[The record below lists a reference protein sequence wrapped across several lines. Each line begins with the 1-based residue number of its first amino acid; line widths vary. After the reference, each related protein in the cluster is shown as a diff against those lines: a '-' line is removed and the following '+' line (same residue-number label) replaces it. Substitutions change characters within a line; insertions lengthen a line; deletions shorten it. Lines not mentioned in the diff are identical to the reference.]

1 MCIDPYQKT
10 MEPKSI
16 LIVEDEAVSAL
27 DLSNILK
34 NLGYQVAGIVS
45 SGEKAIAAVDAR
57 QPDLI
62 LMDIHLAGRM
72 TGIEAAVKI
81 LRNHALPIIY
91 LTAHSEPD
99 IVREATITRPYGF
112 IIKPFTER
120 ELQTVIEI
128 ALYKAELDQEYR
140 KEHARLEDGVRQQT
154 EDLRQANEALA
165 ASERKYHEF
174 VSLLPEIVFECDLAG
189 NLTLVNENSLR
200 FFGRTH
206 EDLERGINLFDHIVP
221 EDRDRVRAGIGR
233 IAEGGKTVGTEY
245 TGMLRDGTRF
255 PLRVYTT
262 RVTKNG
268 RCTGI
273 RGLLVDISEQKK
285 AEEAMQQVI
294 KKLGILNSI
303 TRHDILNKLTSLSA
317 FLDLIR
323 EDESDEVK
331 KDYIAQ
337 CTAIVATINRQI
349 VFMRDYQEIGIRL
362 PVWQDP
368 AAIIRKVTEE
378 NYVPDLTIQVPDPG
392 FEIFTDPLFEKV
404 IDTFIENAIRHGEHV
419 KTMMFSIREEGRELL
434 ITCEDDGAGIPDEDK
449 ERIFEKGFGRNTGLG
464 LFLAREILD
473 ITGITIRETGTY
485 ESGARF
491 EIIVPKE
498 SYRKGSMASP
508 RSGS

>member
-1 MCIDPYQKT
+1 
-10 MEPKSI
+10 MEQKSI

-27 DLSNILK
+27 DLSKILE

-45 SGEKAIAAVDAR
+45 TGEKAITAADEK

-62 LMDIHLAGRM
+62 LMDIHLAGKIS
-72 TGIEAAVKI
+72 GIEAAATI
-81 LRNHALPIIY
+81 LQKYPIPIIY
-91 LTAHSEPD
+91 VTAYSEPEL
-99 IVREATITRPYGF
+99 VREAKLTRPYGF

-120 ELQTVIEI
+120 VIQTVIEI
-128 ALYKAELDQEYR
+128 ALYKAELDREYQ
-140 KEHARLEDGVRQQT
+140 KKYNHLENWVQLQT
-154 EDLRQANEALA
+154 ADLRQANEALI
-165 ASERKYHEF
+165 ASERKYLEF
-174 VSLLPEIVFECDLAG
+174 ISLLPEIVFECDLAG
-189 NLTLVNENSLR
+189 NLTLVNENSLQ
-200 FFGRTH
+200 FFGYTM
-206 EDLERGINLFDHIVP
+206 EDLKRGLNLFDHIVP
-221 EDRDRVRAGIGR
+221 EDRDRVRLGIGR
-233 IAEGGKTVGTEY
+233 VAGGGKTIGSQY

-255 PLRVYTT
+255 PLLVYTT
-262 RVTKNG
+262 RVIEDG

-273 RGLLVDISEQKK
+273 RGILVDISDQKK

-323 EDESDEVK
+323 EDESDPEK
-331 KDYIAQ
+331 KAYVAQ
-337 CTAIVATINRQI
+337 CTAIVATINRQV

-368 AAIIRKVTEE
+368 AAIIRKVTEV
-378 NYVPDLTIQVPDPG
+378 NYAPDLTIQVPDPG

-419 KTMMFSIREEGRELL
+419 KTMMFSIREEGRELR

-449 ERIFEKGFGRNTGLG
+449 EHIFEKGFGRNTGLG

-473 ITGITIRETGTY
+473 ITGITIRETGTFQR
-485 ESGARF
+485 GARF

-498 SYRKGSMASP
+498 SYRKSSVTST